1 MKKQRLRNRETEL
14 LSSWFQIN
22 YKFKLRRLLYRK
34 IGGLGSLCVLIII
47 RVFINGI
54 ERFRFSP
61 QNDLLVVWPSPAAQT
76 RKVADYRE
84 AGPTSGPD

>member
-1 MKKQRLRNRETEL
+1 MRPSCLAGCRLIT
-14 LSSWFQIN
+14 
-22 YKFKLRRLLYRK
+22 KFKLRRLLYRE
-34 IGGLGSLCVLIII
+34 IGGLGSLCVCVNVLIII
-47 RVFINGI
+47 RVFINEI